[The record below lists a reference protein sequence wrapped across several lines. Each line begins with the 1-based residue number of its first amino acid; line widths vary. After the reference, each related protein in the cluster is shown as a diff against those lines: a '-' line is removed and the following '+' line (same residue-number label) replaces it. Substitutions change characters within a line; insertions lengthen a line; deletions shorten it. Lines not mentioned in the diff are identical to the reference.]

1 MYLDDLITNHQ
12 NKMFSRRKFIVIS
25 FLVDG
30 AEIYTSVPTSHG
42 IIQSDPSLASFR
54 MFLAI
59 VLVFL
64 SVLFSLINFC
74 CNYYHKS

>member
-12 NKMFSRRKFIVIS
+12 NKMFSRRKFIIIS

-30 AEIYTSVPTSHG
+30 AEIYTSMPTS
-42 IIQSDPSLASFR
+42 QVSFKVIPR
-54 MFLAI
+54 LRRLECFLAI